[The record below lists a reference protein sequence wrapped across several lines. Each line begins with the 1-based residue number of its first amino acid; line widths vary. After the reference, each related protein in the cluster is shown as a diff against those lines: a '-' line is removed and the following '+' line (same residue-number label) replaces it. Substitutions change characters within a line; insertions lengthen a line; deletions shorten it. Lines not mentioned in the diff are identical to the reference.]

1 MKMRVPGILFVLM
14 LTSFPLQAQQAGV
27 DYVENTIIIKFKSN
41 EAAQA
46 YKSKAK
52 AEASFLT
59 TYNASPL
66 KQLWKDEFSQKLTTT
81 LQAKGK
87 IAAMPDI
94 GHLSNIYEFQYSDE
108 IDPLVLSQKISSLPD
123 VEYAEPRFIY
133 YTDDVA
139 VNTNDPIQNS
149 FVSFHNFDDA
159 WEVSQSSESV
169 IISIID
175 SGVNYI
181 HEDLEDK
188 HWLNEDEIP
197 GNGIDDDG
205 NGFVDDYLGWDFW
218 DSGSTANAVQDA
230 DPFAIN
236 NPHGTHVAGIAA
248 AVPDNN
254 LGLAGAGF
262 NAKFMAVK
270 AGGIP
275 DDPATTGTD
284 ESRAIGF
291 GYEAI
296 MYSVVNGADIVNCSW
311 GGFGFSSFGE
321 DIVNMATDAGVLVI
335 ASAGNSST
343 DQLHYPS
350 SLENVLSVG
359 ALGTSGN
366 IIASYSNYGSTVD
379 VFAQG
384 TIQSSV
390 GVGTSGYAV
399 FQGTSMS
406 SPAVSGLAA
415 LIKTEYPTWSPQ
427 QIKQQIRTSSSS
439 IDEFNSGEFALQLGT
454 GSIDAFVAVSSPQPG
469 IVIERSESFNES
481 GEKLGINEAG
491 FFKVL
496 LRNVGN
502 SASSL
507 SINVEALSP
516 GITLTENTFAVGSLG
531 SNGTS
536 EIEIPITLTDEIL
549 ETLSADLMIEFLDNS
564 VGYRDFR
571 VIVFD
576 NLQFDVSDANNLAL
590 SFSPSGNIGFF
601 DAQNGVGGVGFVPDH
616 QTANFLTDNLLFEG
630 GVIFEANRRVAN
642 NIRATSGNVD
652 RQFVPIEFYEVIN
665 PGIVSE
671 ADGSTVFSPTSSTGL
686 EQVEISLN
694 TYAFDTDEIENSVI
708 LNYVIRNT
716 STTLALSEVYL
727 GIFNDWDIGDFSNN
741 TVTYNQENDILFT
754 IGPSGSDHPIV
765 AVASFDNTSSVLAI
779 NNNFEGSPS
788 DFQFGLSDGFN
799 IAEKRNSLRAGT
811 RNTLAIRTDV
821 SSVVAT
827 GPYFIQPQES
837 ISLGFVYA
845 FGDDEAELVNQI
857 TAARNQNLFE
867 ISDLNSTSD
876 NQFPSSIEF
885 FQNYPNPFNPSTTF
899 TFNLSEQ
906 QNVSLNVYNV
916 LGQQVKSVVNQTLE
930 GGIYSYEVSFNDL
943 SSGVY
948 FAVLEAGG
956 TKELI
961 KLSLIK

>member
-1 MKMRVPGILFVLM
+1 MKMRFPVILSLFVL
-14 LTSFPLQAQQAGV
+14 TAGPLLAQQAGV
-27 DYVENTIIIKFKSN
+27 DYVDNTIIIKFKDAN
-41 EAAQA
+41 AAEA

-59 TYNASPL
+59 TYNATPL
-66 KQLWKDEFSQKLTTT
+66 KQLWKNEYSQQLTATM
-81 LQAKGK
+81 QAKGK
-87 IAAMPDI
+87 IASMPDL

-108 IDPLVLSQKISSLPD
+108 IDPLILSRKISSLPD

-149 FVSFHNFDDA
+149 FVSFHNFNDA
-159 WEVSQSSESV
+159 WEISQSSTDV

-175 SGVNYI
+175 SGVNYL

-197 GNGIDDDG
+197 GNGIDDDN
-205 NGFVDDYLGWDFW
+205 NGFIDDYLGWDFW

-236 NPHGTHVAGIAA
+236 NPHGTHVAGIAT

-262 NAKFMAVK
+262 NARFMAVK
-270 AGGIP
+270 AGGIA
-275 DDPATTGTD
+275 DDPATGND

-296 MYSVVNGADIVNCSW
+296 MYSVINGADIVNCSW

-321 DIVNMATDAGVLVI
+321 DIVNMATEAGVLVI

-343 DQLHYPS
+343 NQLHYPS
-350 SLENVLSVG
+350 SLDNVLSVG
-359 ALGTSGN
+359 ALGTNGS

-384 TIQSSV
+384 TIRSSV
-390 GVGTSGYAV
+390 GVGTNSYAT

-415 LIKTEYPTWSPQ
+415 LLKTEYPTWTPQ

-439 IDEFNSGEFALQLGT
+439 IDQFNSGEFALQLGT
-454 GSIDAFVAVSSPQPG
+454 GSIDAFVALSSPQPG

-481 GEKLGINEAG
+481 REKLGINEEG
-491 FFKVL
+491 TFKVY

-502 SASSL
+502 SAPSL
-507 SINVEALSP
+507 SINVEALTP
-516 GITLTENTFAVGSLG
+516 GISFSESSFAVGSV
-531 SNGTS
+531 SNDGVA
-536 EIEIPITLTDEIL
+536 EVEIPITLTDDIL
-549 ETLSADLMIEFLDNS
+549 ETLSADLMIEFQDNS

-576 NLQFDVSDANNLAL
+576 NLQFDVSDANDLAL

-601 DAQNGVGGVGFVPDH
+601 DAQNGIGGVGFVPDH

-630 GVIFEANRRVAN
+630 GLIFEANERVAN
-642 NIRATSGNVD
+642 NVRSTSGNVD
-652 RQFVPIEFYEVIN
+652 KQFTPVEFYEVVE
-665 PGIVSE
+665 PGVVSQ
-671 ADGSTVFSPTSSTGL
+671 ADGFTMFRPTSNTGL
-686 EQVEISLN
+686 DQAEISLY
-694 TYAFDTDEIENSVI
+694 TYAFNADGLENSVI

-716 STTLALSEVYL
+716 STTRALSEVYL
-727 GIFNDWDIGDFSNN
+727 GIFNDWDLGDFSNN
-741 TVTYNQENDILFT
+741 NITYNQANDIL
-754 IGPSGSDHPIV
+754 IAQGPADSELPIA
-765 AVASFDNTSSVLAI
+765 AVATFGNTSSVLAI
-779 NNNFEGSPS
+779 NNNFGGSNS
-788 DFQFGLSDGFN
+788 DTQFGLSDGYN
-799 IAEKRNSLRAGT
+799 IIEKRNSLRAGT
-811 RNTLAIRTDV
+811 ENTIAIRTDV

-845 FGDDEAELVNQI
+845 YGEDEAELVNQI
-857 TAARNQNLFE
+857 IAARNQNLFQ
-867 ISDLNSTSD
+867 ISDLNSNSENEFPTSV
-876 NQFPSSIEF
+876 EF

-899 TFNLSEQ
+899 TFNLSDQ
-906 QNVSLNVYNV
+906 QAVSLNIYNV
-916 LGQQVKSVVNQTLE
+916 LGQQVKSVVNETLE
-930 GGIYSYEVSFNDL
+930 GGIYSYEVSFDEL

-948 FAVLEAGG
+948 FAILETEGA
-956 TKELI
+956 KDLI
-961 KLSLIK
+961 KLSFIK